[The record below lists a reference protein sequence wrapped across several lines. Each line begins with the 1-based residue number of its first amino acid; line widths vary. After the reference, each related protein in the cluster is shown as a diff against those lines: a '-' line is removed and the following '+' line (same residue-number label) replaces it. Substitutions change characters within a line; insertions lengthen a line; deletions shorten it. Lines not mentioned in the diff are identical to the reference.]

1 MIETFVLRDYQ
12 QETVDKVYAEYG
24 QGVQR
29 TAAVLPTG
37 AGKTVV
43 GLKPVA
49 DCIAA
54 GRRALW
60 LAHRTELI
68 EQAEEKL
75 KGDSSGLDV
84 GVLQARRREVD
95 RAVIVASIMTAI
107 QPGALSLLRQL
118 DIGLVV
124 YDEVHHA
131 TAPSSLRLLDELGL
145 FDPAGPRLLGLT
157 ATLARGD
164 GISLGQVIQ
173 TVAHAVPFQE
183 LVRKGYLLRPRGI
196 RVKVEGLDFSTV
208 RQSRSESGIDDHAA
222 AQAMSDSLAPA
233 AIARAYLE
241 HARGRKGVCFLPTVE
256 LSKEQAEVFRAH
268 GVNAIHVDADTP
280 KAVRA
285 EILKR
290 VKRGEYDMVCNV
302 GLFTEGTDVPIW
314 SVVILGRPTSSETL
328 FTQMLGRPARPYPG
342 QTDFLVLDVVGVT
355 GRHRL
360 RPLCSLEGALL
371 PEEIPEDLLDLL
383 DDAPVDDDDEPRT
396 TDAMPPAESTG
407 DDGTLHVAMIDLFS
421 ASDTEWLRSPRGVWF
436 LPTDDESAVLLA
448 PGLEPETYD
457 VLLTDGTLVHEACA
471 LDTAMSWGEKHA
483 KSVAKQSLDRDAP
496 WRGKKL
502 SRAER
507 LNAVWQGVRPDGG
520 AMTRGALAGAAAVR
534 WAAVNIDTLPQ
545 VEQVGPA
552 GYWTNLIAT

>member
-1 MIETFVLRDYQ
+1 MIETFTLRPYQ
-12 QETVDKVYAEYG
+12 QETVDGIYREYG
-24 QGVQR
+24 RGVQR

-49 DCIAA
+49 DCIDA

-60 LAHRTELI
+60 LAGRTELI

-75 KGDSSGLDV
+75 RGDSSGLDV

-95 RAVIVASIMTAI
+95 RAVIVGSIMTAI
-107 QPGALSLLRQL
+107 QPGALALLRQL
-118 DIGLVV
+118 NVGLIV
-124 YDEVHHA
+124 YDEAHHA
-131 TAPSSLRLLDELGL
+131 TAPSSLGLLEKLGA
-145 FDPAGPRLLGLT
+145 FAPGGPRVLGLT

-164 GISLGQVIQ
+164 GIALGQVWQ
-173 TVAHAVPFQE
+173 SVAHTVTFQE
-183 LVRKGYLLRPRGI
+183 LVKLGFLLRPRGI
-196 RVKVEGLDFSTV
+196 RVKVAGLDFSTV
-208 RQSRSESGIDDHAA
+208 RQSRSESGLDDHAA

-233 AIARAYLE
+233 AIARGYLE
-241 HARGRKGVCFLPTVE
+241 HAAGRKGVCFLPTVE
-256 LSKEQAEVFRAH
+256 LSKEQAETFRQH

-285 EILKR
+285 EIVKR
-290 VKRGEYDMVCNV
+290 AKRGEYDMVCNV

-342 QTDFLVLDVVGVT
+342 QKDFLVLDVVGVT

-371 PEEIPEDLLDLL
+371 PEDIPEDLKALL
-383 DDAPVDDDDEPRT
+383 DEDEPDDEPAAT
-396 TDAMPPAESTG
+396 ATFADVATG
-407 DDGTLHVAMIDLFS
+407 SDGELHVAMIDLFS

-436 LPTDDESAVLLA
+436 LPTGDASAVLLA
-448 PGLEPETYD
+448 PGQEVETYD
-457 VLLTDGTLVHEACA
+457 VLTTAGELIHEDSLP
-471 LDTAMSWGEKHA
+471 LDTAMSWGEKEA
-483 KSVAKQSLDRDAP
+483 KNVAKLSLDRDAP

-502 SRAER
+502 TRAER
-507 LNAVWQGVRPDGG
+507 LNAVWQGARPEQT
-520 AMTRGALAGAAAVR
+520 ANRGALAGAAAVR
-534 WAAVNIDTLPQ
+534 WAATNVDTMPQ
-545 VEQVGPA
+545 VEQVTPA
-552 GYWTNLIAT
+552 GYWHS